1 MERRGRGR
9 KSALLNLMIGRSGET
24 EGVES
29 SEEQGARL
37 LAHHQDTKRRPTLS
51 SHKEVQELGHGQL
64 KRTRN
69 VAGGHVECL
78 GKGEVTRV

>member
-1 MERRGRGR
+1 MERRGRI
-9 KSALLNLMIGRSGET
+9 SALLNLVIGRGRF
-24 EGVES
+24 EGVEG

-37 LAHHQDTKRRPTLS
+37 LAHHQDAQTRSTLS

-69 VAGGHVECL
+69 VADGHVECL